1 MKGIVFAIVAVV
13 MSAAALAEIQVINGK
28 RFECRDGMCVP
39 LDDDAPADDGFL
51 PSLNGP
57 DSPLPSLPGKMSRTD
72 EAEPPAEDAKDVE
85 DGDVAVNAESGASY
99 KVRLAHG
106 YMGADKFLAFLS
118 GENFAD
124 QQMFRISPNGDAEE
138 PTGESSGGGM
148 FSGKAWWLIALIALL
163 GGLGMNLTPCV
174 LPLVPVNLMVI
185 GKSATRGALYG
196 LGMMLAY
203 GTLGILAGFA
213 GVAFGE
219 IQGNPWF
226 NAAVALLFVL
236 LSLSLMGVFF
246 IDFSG
251 KRNSFVSMRSRMF
264 PGLFAFFM
272 GVVGAVLAGACVAP
286 LLISVLMLTADLVA
300 KGHKVAFALP
310 FILGLGMALPW
321 PFAGAGMKV
330 LPKPG
335 AWMAKVNKVFGLCV
349 MAFALWYAYL
359 AYGGFRDRYA
369 KGAPAADAA
378 AAQLS
383 QDVVSLSSPKDLK
396 LDGLKTP
403 VLIDCWA
410 TWCKNCTAMEHGPL
424 ADAKVKDAMKKF
436 TFVRVDCEDMA
447 DLKGSALFGKV
458 RGLPAFLIVER
469 E

>member
-1 MKGIVFAIVAVV
+1 MIGMKRIVFAVVAAAL
-13 MSAAALAEIQVINGK
+13 SSAALAEIQVINGRK
-28 RFECRDGMCVP
+28 YECRDGMCIPVEDEP
-39 LDDDAPADDGFL
+39 ADGVKLPALGGLEFPPEPEDEAPDARPPAAAPARPAAGSE
-51 PSLNGP
+51 PAA
-57 DSPLPSLPGKMSRTD
+57 
-72 EAEPPAEDAKDVE
+72 EAKTSAPA
-85 DGDVAVNAESGASY
+85 Y

-106 YMGADKFLAFLS
+106 YMEADRFLEFLS
-118 GENFAD
+118 GKGVPGE
-124 QQMFRISPNGDAEE
+124 QVFRIGPDGAVEE
-138 PTGESSGGGM
+138 LPGKDGEDDM
-148 FSGKAWWLIALIALL
+148 FSGKAWWLVALIALV
-163 GGLGMNLTPCV
+163 GGLAMNLTPCV

-196 LGMMLAY
+196 LGMTLAY
-203 GTLGILAGFA
+203 GALGILAGFA

-226 NAAVALLFVL
+226 NASVALLFAI

-251 KRNSFVSMRSRMF
+251 RRNSFVSMRSRMF

-286 LLISVLMLTADLVA
+286 LLISILMLTADLVA

-335 AWMAKVNKVFGLCV
+335 AWMAKVNKVFGVCV
-349 MAFALWYAYL
+349 MGFALWYAYL
-359 AYGGFRDRYA
+359 AYGGFRDRLHRD
-369 KGAPAADAA
+369 APP
-378 AAQLS
+378 S
-383 QDVVSLSSPKDLK
+383 EGVVSFASPKDVK
-396 LDGLKTP
+396 LDDLKSP
-403 VLIDCWA
+403 ILVDCWA
-410 TWCKNCTAMEHGPL
+410 TWCKNCTAMEHGTL
-424 ADAKVKDAMKKF
+424 ADSKVKEAVGKF

-447 DLKGSALFGKV
+447 ELKGSALFGRIK
-458 RGLPAFLIVER
+458 GLPAFLVIER

>member
-1 MKGIVFAIVAVV
+1 MKGIGFAVV
-13 MSAAALAEIQVINGK
+13 AAVLSVTALAEIQIINGK
-28 RFECRDGMCVP
+28 KYECRDGMCMPVEDEP
-39 LDDDAPADDGFL
+39 AEGVKLPAVGGLELPPEPAD
-51 PSLNGP
+51 
-57 DSPLPSLPGKMSRTD
+57 
-72 EAEPPAEDAKDVE
+72 EPPVARPPAAAPSKPAVTAETT
-85 DGDVAVNAESGASY
+85 AEKKPSASTY

-106 YMGADKFLAFLS
+106 YMEADKFLAFLS
-118 GENFAD
+118 GKGVPGELS
-124 QQMFRISPNGDAEE
+124 FRIGPDGAVEDLPGNDGDDD
-138 PTGESSGGGM
+138 M
-148 FSGKAWWLIALIALL
+148 FSGKAWWLIALIALF
-163 GGLGMNLTPCV
+163 GGLAMNLTPCV

-196 LGMMLAY
+196 LGMTLAY
-203 GTLGILAGFA
+203 GALGILAGFA

-219 IQGNPWF
+219 IQGSPWF
-226 NAAVALLFVL
+226 NVSVAILFAI

-251 KRNSFVSMRSRMF
+251 RRNSLVSMRSRMF

-335 AWMAKVNKVFGLCV
+335 PWMAKVNKVFGVCV
-349 MAFALWYAYL
+349 MGFALWYAYL
-359 AYGGFRDRYA
+359 AYGGFRDRLHRD
-369 KGAPAADAA
+369 APP
-378 AAQLS
+378 S
-383 QDVVSLSSPKDLK
+383 EGVVSLSSPKDMK
-396 LDGLKTP
+396 LDGLKSP
-403 VLIDCWA
+403 VLVDCWA
-410 TWCKNCTAMEHGPL
+410 TWCKNCTAMEHGTL
-424 ADAKVKDAMKKF
+424 ADPKVKEAVGKF

-447 DLKGSALFGKV
+447 ELKGTALFGKIK
-458 RGLPAFLIVER
+458 GLPAFLVIER